1 MPEGARTVHQAIDNP
16 GRKDDDMTTPQVWQK
31 PKVSKQEAICSS
43 CNCVREKAKG
53 FWIGKKKNV
62 FRCLSCNVIDNRIKR
77 LSQNTGASQ
86 LWATLPN
93 EEKHRFVQ
101 RSVSSRLLHSK
112 MP

>member
-1 MPEGARTVHQAIDNP
+1 
-16 GRKDDDMTTPQVWQK
+16 MTTPQVWQK

-93 EEKHRFVQ
+93 EEKI
-101 RSVSSRLLHSK
+101 VSCREV
-112 MP
+112 